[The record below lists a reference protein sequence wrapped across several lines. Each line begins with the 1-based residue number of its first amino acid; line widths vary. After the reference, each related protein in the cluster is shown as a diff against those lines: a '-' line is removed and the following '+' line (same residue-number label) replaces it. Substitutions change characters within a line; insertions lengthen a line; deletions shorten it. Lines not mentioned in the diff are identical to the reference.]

1 MLLILGDNDMNIA
14 QATSKR
20 VSELLVEKEISQYE
34 LRKRTCLS
42 EKTLIRLLHNRT
54 KDINSSTVFLIA
66 SAFGLTIEQFYAS
79 PLFNPENIEV

>member
-1 MLLILGDNDMNIA
+1 MNMA
-14 QATSKR
+14 QATAKR
-20 VSELLVEKEISQYE
+20 VGELLVKYEISQYE

-66 SAFGLTIEQFYAS
+66 SAFGLTMQEFYNS
-79 PLFNPENIEV
+79 PLFNPDNIEV

>member
-1 MLLILGDNDMNIA
+1 MNMA
-14 QATSKR
+14 QATAKR
-20 VSELLVEKEISQYE
+20 VGELLIKYEISQYE

-66 SAFGLTIEQFYAS
+66 SAFGLTMQEFYAS
-79 PLFNPENIEV
+79 PLFDPKNIEV

>member
-1 MLLILGDNDMNIA
+1 MNMA
-14 QATSKR
+14 QATAKR
-20 VSELLVEKEISQYE
+20 VGELLVKYEISQYE

-66 SAFGLTIEQFYAS
+66 SAFGITMQEFYAS
-79 PLFNPENIEV
+79 PLFNPDNIEV

>member
-1 MLLILGDNDMNIA
+1 MNMA
-14 QATSKR
+14 QATAKR
-20 VSELLVEKEISQYE
+20 VGELLIKYDISQYE

-66 SAFGLTIEQFYAS
+66 SAFGLKIEQFYAS
-79 PLFNPENIEV
+79 PLFDPENIDV

>member
-1 MLLILGDNDMNIA
+1 MA
-14 QATSKR
+14 QATAKR
-20 VSELLVEKEISQYE
+20 VGELLVKYEISQYE

-66 SAFGLTIEQFYAS
+66 SAFGLTMQEFYAS
-79 PLFNPENIEV
+79 PLFNPENIEA

>member
-1 MLLILGDNDMNIA
+1 MNMA
-14 QATSKR
+14 EATSKR
-20 VSELLVEKEISQYE
+20 VGELLVKYEISQYE

-66 SAFGLTIEQFYAS
+66 SAFGLTLEQFYAS
-79 PLFNPENIEV
+79 PLFSPENIEV